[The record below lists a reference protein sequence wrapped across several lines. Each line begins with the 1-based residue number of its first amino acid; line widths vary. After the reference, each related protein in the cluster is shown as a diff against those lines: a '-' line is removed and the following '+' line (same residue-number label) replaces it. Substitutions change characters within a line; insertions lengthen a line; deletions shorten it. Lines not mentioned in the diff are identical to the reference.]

1 MAGDAPVLRV
11 DVRADVVP
19 RPRAVNGLR
28 LELMNAAE
36 AILKQRHVGHRAH
49 RLVDGDEL
57 RGYGGGHTAQLSTLA
72 LSASSRPPSLGREGS
87 PARRLRSMS
96 DHAMTGG
103 INAG

>member
-1 MAGDAPVLRV
+1 MLGIERTDSLTATSCAAMEEGTP
-11 DVRADVVP
+11 
-19 RPRAVNGLR
+19 
-28 LELMNAAE
+28 LM
-36 AILKQRHVGHRAH
+36 
-49 RLVDGDEL
+49 
-57 RGYGGGHTAQLSTLA
+57 LSTLA